1 MKAIIKSQTEK
12 FVLKLNHVEN
22 GILKSIYYL
31 REDKAGNDPT
41 SLSDFN
47 MLSGD
52 PNIISIEVVGKGISQ
67 VEREIEFETDED
79 LSILIDNFGNF
90 YRRIKE

>member
-1 MKAIIKSQTEK
+1 
-12 FVLKLNHVEN
+12 
-22 GILKSIYYL
+22 
-31 REDKAGNDPT
+31 
-41 SLSDFN
+41 